1 MKLATHLAKSLR
13 RNLGMLVMTLEDF
26 TDAELLVR
34 PVEGANHANWQIG
47 HLILAEHNMVSA
59 AGGKMPP
66 LPDGFAE
73 KYGRDTARSDDP
85 ARFLGKD
92 ELLRVYHEVRSASS
106 AFAKDLSDEALAAQ
120 SPEMIRPLAP
130 TIADLM
136 TLLSLHM
143 TMHLGQVQVVR
154 RKLGKP
160 VLF

>member
-1 MKLATHLAKSLR
+1 MKLAQHLSKSLR

-26 TDAELLVR
+26 SDNDLLVR
-34 PVEGANHANWQIG
+34 PVDGANHANWQIG

-66 LPDGFAE
+66 LPAGFAE
-73 KYGRDTARSDDP
+73 KYSRDTAKTDD
-85 ARFLGKD
+85 ASKFLKKD
-92 ELLRVYHEVRSASS
+92 ELLTVFQEVRAASAS
-106 AFAKDLSDEALAAQ
+106 FAKDLSDENLEAQ
-120 SPEMIRPLAP
+120 SPEMVRPLAP

-143 TMHLGQVQVVR
+143 TMHLGQIQVIR